1 MKFDKLFT
9 IICFIGL
16 SSPLWFGLAV
26 MIALNAY
33 APGFDHA
40 PVQSDTTEFY
50 RTLPDRIK
58 SKSDSLNALKNN
70 FD

>member
-1 MKFDKLFT
+1 MNFDKLAT

-16 SSPLWFGLAV
+16 SSPLWFGLTV
-26 MIALNAY
+26 MIALDAY

-40 PVQSDTTEFY
+40 PVQPDTVEWY
-50 RTLPDRIK
+50 RTLPERIK
-58 SKSDSLNALKNN
+58 CKSDSLNALKNN